1 MSLTTTA
8 LRYGRSR
15 AFVPY
20 GGLVV
25 ELSDSEVRETLM
37 QALAARG
44 MDPQSAE
51 ATIDRWQGDHDYR
64 AWQRGYQEAMIFASN
79 LLLDAADDADRR

>member
-1 MSLTTTA
+1 VSLLSTA

-15 AFVPY
+15 ANVAY
-20 GGLVV
+20 GGLVT
-25 ELSDSEVRETLM
+25 ELSDTDVREVLLQTLS
-37 QALAARG
+37 ARG
-44 MDPQSAE
+44 LDRSTAE

-79 LLLDAADDADRR
+79 LLLDAADSADRR